1 MNFNSVRS
9 HPRMLS
15 DQKINNS
22 MFRVW
27 EKLRGGCF
35 HSLNNFSNCWVFFHT
50 SANLQLP
57 RKSEPP
63 YFCSIPI
70 ICPSVSQ
77 GKMKGLLSATP
88 YFRERWYWS
97 PQATLGASR
106 IQSQGH
112 VEQRSIRQLNV
123 SLFFEV
129 ISLIRR
135 QGSLWDGL
143 DFSLFGL
150 WQF

>member
-1 MNFNSVRS
+1 MWGVI
-9 HPRMLS
+9 H
-15 DQKINNS
+15 
-22 MFRVW
+22 
-27 EKLRGGCF
+27 GCF
-35 HSLNNFSNCWVFFHT
+35 QTRKLTIRCSGCERSFGAVASIPSTIFQIAGFFFHT